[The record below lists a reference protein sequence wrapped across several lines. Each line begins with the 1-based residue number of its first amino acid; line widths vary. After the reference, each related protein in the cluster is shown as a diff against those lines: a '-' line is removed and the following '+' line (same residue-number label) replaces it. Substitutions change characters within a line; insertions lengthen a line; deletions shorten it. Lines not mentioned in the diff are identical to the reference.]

1 MIKEFGKTKKKMR
14 EVEHQIVPLQQGQT
28 IPKTVP
34 GLYWIKE
41 KQNQRLSHRANV
53 NHDSLK

>member
-28 IPKTVP
+28 IPKTFP
-34 GLYWIKE
+34 GLY
-41 KQNQRLSHRANV
+41 
-53 NHDSLK
+53 